1 MKLRLLPLLACLF
14 ILPPSYA
21 QSYSLEVEVVS
32 EDIGILI
39 GALGVVDLT
48 GYSCTR
54 LYVNMEN
61 TDDFMSS
68 VSGDAV
74 NPTYI
79 NTTTNFYHAVLGG
92 QTPNGINSVLFPV
105 YPDLAYDSWV
115 TIGLD
120 GVPNAAAGE
129 AAVATVQSTSNP
141 WATNF
146 DLGGG
151 IPGNNIA
158 IDDDIGGAWYALNG
172 DANGVA
178 GDDLKVLVGQFT
190 TTGELS
196 GQLYCQVFING
207 EGSNEYRETFFIGG
221 SAGCTD
227 ETACNFDP
235 EATVDDDSCIFPETN
250 LDCDGNC
257 LNDADSDGICDEDEI
272 SGCTD
277 ELACNYDFTATDE
290 DGSCEFATPGLDCD
304 GNCLNDADSDGICDD
319 DEIDGCTD
327 IDACNF
333 DTTATDDDGSCTF
346 PDSGY
351 DCSGNCLD
359 DADGD
364 GVCDGDEVAGC
375 TDEMACNY
383 DATATD
389 NDGSCE
395 FAADGLDCDGNCL
408 EDADGDGVCDGDEID
423 GCTDETACNYD
434 PTATDDNGS
443 CDFAGDG
450 LDCDGNCLEDADED
464 GVCDADEV
472 PGCTDETACNYDTAA
487 TDDNGSCEFAAEGLD
502 CDGNCLEDADEDGIC
517 DGDEIPG
524 CTDASATNY
533 DEGAT
538 DDDGSCEYGCS
549 PEWGDPI
556 VLPAVATVIAQIT
569 VGGENA
575 STDDAVGA
583 FINGE
588 LRGEA
593 DVVDYEGESF
603 VSMTVYLSGGDEE
616 VEFVLFNS
624 DDCSECAIDG
634 DLTVMGFGEEYGTF
648 DAPLMLDADCDAGTL
663 EVELMEGWN
672 YVSTNLIPDNYA
684 IASLFE
690 DALDGSLLKVLG
702 DDVFALGQSYTPG
715 IPSVF
720 NSLQMHSDAAGYV
733 IKVDADGI
741 WTSSGT
747 ALDAASTPLDLN
759 EGWNIIGYVP
769 QEAMPVEDALSS
781 IEGLVGTVIDGQ
793 NGTVWNPS
801 NPNEFNS
808 LLDMEPGRSYWV
820 RMLEAATLIYPE
832 ATDSDGSGMVMADLR
847 SDDAAEAMTGWEVIR
862 APGAAA
868 LAAEIQVN
876 EVAVDGEAYI
886 GAFVGESCV
895 AVRTVMPFGNM
906 TAAQLAP
913 MVSGICEVEFRLWV
927 DGEVLISQD
936 IMTMEGGDEFGQ
948 GGDILPIIRFHSETN
963 AVSEMEGISSVKIS
977 PVPSDGDTW
986 LDFELREPSQMRI
999 AVHDARGAV
1008 IAVLKNGTMAPG
1020 QHRLHIDMTPW
1031 ATGTYF
1037 VRGMGDAGTFSM
1049 PLIVR

>member
-14 ILPPSYA
+14 ILPPSYS

-32 EDIGILI
+32 EDIGVLI

-48 GYSCTR
+48 GYSCSR
-54 LYVNMEN
+54 LYVNMVN
-61 TDDFMSS
+61 DDDFMSS

-74 NPTYI
+74 NPTYV
-79 NTTTNFYHAVLGG
+79 NTTTDFYHAILGG

-105 YPDLAYDSWV
+105 YPDLNYDSWV
-115 TIGLD
+115 TIGLE
-120 GVPNAAAGE
+120 GAPNAAAGE
-129 AAVATVQSTSNP
+129 AAVATVQSTTNP

-151 IPGNNIA
+151 IPGGNIT
-158 IDDDIGGAWYALNG
+158 IDDAIGGAWYALNG

-190 TTGELS
+190 TTGDLS
-196 GQLYCQVFING
+196 GQLYCQIFVNG
-207 EGSNEYRETFFIGG
+207 DGSTEYRETFFIGG

-227 ETACNFDP
+227 EAACNFDP
-235 EATVDDDSCIFPETN
+235 EATVDDDSCTFPDTG

-257 LNDADSDGICDEDEI
+257 LNDADSDGICDENEI
-272 SGCTD
+272 PGCTD
-277 ELACNYDFTATDE
+277 ELACNYDFTATD
-290 DGSCEFATPGLDCD
+290 DNGSCEFAAPGLDCD
-304 GNCLNDADSDGICDD
+304 GNCLNDSDSDGICDE
-319 DEIDGCTD
+319 DEIEGCTEV
-327 IDACNF
+327 DACNF
-333 DTTATDDDGSCTF
+333 DATATDDDGSCTF
-346 PDSGY
+346 PDPGY
-351 DCSGNCLD
+351 DCNGNCLD

-364 GVCDGDEVAGC
+364 GICDADEVAGC
-375 TDEMACNY
+375 TNDMACNY
-383 DATATD
+383 DSAATD

-408 EDADGDGVCDGDEID
+408 EDEDGDGVCDGDEIDGCTDEAACNYDPSATDDNGSCDFAADGLDCDGNCLEDADEDGICDGDEID

-434 PTATDDNGS
+434 PAATDENGS
-443 CDFAGDG
+443 CEFAADG
-450 LDCDGNCLEDADED
+450 LDCDGNCLD
-464 GVCDADEV
+464 
-472 PGCTDETACNYDTAA
+472 
-487 TDDNGSCEFAAEGLD
+487 
-502 CDGNCLEDADEDGIC
+502 DADEDGIC

-533 DEGAT
+533 EEGAT
-538 DDDGSCEYGCS
+538 DDDGSCEYGCG
-549 PEWGDPI
+549 PEWGEPI
-556 VLPAVATVIAQIT
+556 VLPAIATVIAQVT
-569 VGGENA
+569 VAGENS
-575 STDDAVGA
+575 STNNTVGA

-593 DVVDYEGESF
+593 DVVEYEGESF

-616 VEFVLFNS
+616 VEFVLFNA
-624 DDCSECAIDG
+624 DDCTECAIDG

-648 DAPLMLDADCDAGTL
+648 DAPLMLEADCDAGTL

-684 IASLFE
+684 ISSLFE

-769 QEAMPVEDALSS
+769 QQAMPVEDALSS

-820 RMLEAATLIYPE
+820 RMLEAATLTYPE
-832 ATDSDGSGMVMADLR
+832 ATDPDGSGMVMADLR
-847 SDDAAEAMTGWEVIR
+847 SDDAAEAMTGWEVVR

-868 LAAEIQVN
+868 LAAEIQLDEGTVT
-876 EVAVDGEAYI
+876 GEAYI
-886 GAFVGESCV
+886 GAFVDESCV
-895 AVRTVMPFGNM
+895 AVRTVMPVDNI

-913 MVSGICEVEFRLWV
+913 MVSGICEVQFRLWV
-927 DGEVLISQD
+927 DGEVFFSED
-936 IMTMEGGDEFGQ
+936 IITMEGGDEFGQ

-963 AVSEMEGISSVKIS
+963 SVFESAGISSVKVS
-977 PVPSDGDTW
+977 PVPSDGDAW
-986 LDFELREPSQMRI
+986 LDFELKQPSQMNI
-999 AVHDARGAV
+999 TIHDARGAV
-1008 IAVLKNGTMAPG
+1008 IAVLKNGTMASG
-1020 QHRLHIDMTPW
+1020 QHRLHMDMTPW
-1031 ATGTYF
+1031 AAGTYF
-1037 VRGMGDAGTFSM
+1037 VKGIGAAGIFSM